1 MPDPFAIRLAARPS
15 SWRGTG
21 ALSSGRPLSQFASLP
36 RRSINPSIS
45 GMRQGTL
52 RLSIHDGRLFFST
65 QPPKDALEN
74 KNNKE
79 TGSSNVIFMPPP
91 PPAQTEAPSS
101 GSAKEDTTD
110 ATNKSETETPTAAS
124 ESETSKSSESDVSS
138 APTSD
143 SANSSET
150 TTTTTSETPTENG
163 NNDTAQP
170 ELPSRTEA
178 HRARLSARFST
189 IMDNF
194 QTRLLTA
201 TQTLNDL
208 TGYSAIEQIKR
219 KNAELE
225 VAHGQAQSRL
235 RDARHNYKSLT
246 MHRASTQRE
255 VTTLLARKDTWNP
268 LDLERF
274 TSLYRLDH
282 ELEAQ
287 VAQAAQE
294 LTEAETEE
302 SRLSADL
309 NAGILKRYHEEQI
322 WSDRI
327 RRQSTWGTWGLMGV
341 NVLLFLVLQFVAEP
355 WRRKRLMKGIAE
367 NEKGVIDEV
376 RHELGQVRQ
385 ALEASGLRETAHL
398 ARLMEQERE
407 IQALAST
414 SSSSG
419 DPQGGGGR
427 TEGEVEMDIGA
438 EFMAAAAEEAA
449 EEAATAQQQHHQ
461 TPETQEKPQQ
471 PPLTWKQTAQKWQQ
485 TLSDPQQI
493 KAAVVDLY
501 SDRRIDL
508 KMRDVSLLA
517 LESAATGAAVVASV
531 AFFVLRSSGSG
542 KA

>member
-1 MPDPFAIRLAARPS
+1 MSSTTAIRLAARPS
-15 SWRGTG
+15 SWRGTS
-21 ALSSGRPLSQFASLP
+21 ALSSGRPLSQLASLP

-65 QPPKDALEN
+65 QPPKDSPEN
-74 KNNKE
+74 RNNKE
-79 TGSSNVIFMPPP
+79 TESSNVIFMPPP

-138 APTSD
+138 ASTSD

-150 TTTTTSETPTENG
+150 TTTSEATTENG

-414 SSSSG
+414 SSSG
-419 DPQGGGGR
+419 DPQRGGGS
-427 TEGEVEMDIGA
+427 EGETEMDIGA

-449 EEAATAQQQHHQ
+449 EEAATAQQQQHQ
-461 TPETQEKPQQ
+461 TPETQEPQQ
-471 PPLTWKQTAQKWQQ
+471 PPFTWKQTAQKWQQ

-531 AFFVLRSSGSG
+531 AFLVLRSSGSG

>member
-1 MPDPFAIRLAARPS
+1 MSSSTAIRLAVRPS
-15 SWRGTG
+15 SWRGSTSG
-21 ALSSGRPLSQFASLP
+21 ALSSGRSLSQFP
-36 RRSINPSIS
+36 RRPINPSIC
-45 GMRQGTL
+45 GMRQGTI
-52 RLSIHDGRLFFST
+52 RLSIRDGRLFFST
-65 QPPKDALEN
+65 QPPKDTEN
-74 KNNKE
+74 KADNKDSKE
-79 TGSSNVIFMPPP
+79 AEPSNVFYMPPP
-91 PPAQTEAPSS
+91 PQAEAPPAAE
-101 GSAKEDTTD
+101 SAKEETT
-110 ATNKSETETPTAAS
+110 KSSETETPAAS
-124 ESETSKSSESDVSS
+124 DSESSKSPESEQSTSS
-138 APTSD
+138 TSD
-143 SANSSET
+143 STKPSSET
-150 TTTTTSETPTENG
+150 TTENTETNPPPK
-163 NNDTAQP
+163 DKKQP

-219 KNAELE
+219 QNQQLE
-225 VAHGQAQSRL
+225 ISHSAAQTRL

-246 MHRASTQRE
+246 QHRASTQRE

-302 SRLSADL
+302 SKLSADL

-376 RHELGQVRQ
+376 RAELGQVRQ
-385 ALEASGLRETAHL
+385 ALEQSGLREMAHL
-398 ARLMEQERE
+398 TRLMEQERE
-407 IQALAST
+407 LKALHTSAST
-414 SSSSG
+414 STES
-419 DPQGGGGR
+419 
-427 TEGEVEMDIGA
+427 EGEEMDLGA
-438 EFMAAAAEEAA
+438 EFIAAAAEEAA
-449 EEAATAQQQHHQ
+449 EEAAQAPSSQQSTQ
-461 TPETQEKPQQ
+461 TQTEQIPVPEEVL
-471 PPLTWKQTAQKWQQ
+471 PPLTWKQTAQKWKE

-531 AFFVLRSSGSG
+531 AFFVLRNGSGSG
-542 KA
+542 SA

>member
-1 MPDPFAIRLAARPS
+1 
-15 SWRGTG
+15 
-21 ALSSGRPLSQFASLP
+21 
-36 RRSINPSIS
+36 
-45 GMRQGTL
+45 
-52 RLSIHDGRLFFST
+52 
-65 QPPKDALEN
+65 
-74 KNNKE
+74 
-79 TGSSNVIFMPPP
+79 
-91 PPAQTEAPSS
+91 
-101 GSAKEDTTD
+101 
-110 ATNKSETETPTAAS
+110 
-124 ESETSKSSESDVSS
+124 
-138 APTSD
+138 
-143 SANSSET
+143 
-150 TTTTTSETPTENG
+150 
-163 NNDTAQP
+163 
-170 ELPSRTEA
+170 
-178 HRARLSARFST
+178 
-189 IMDNF
+189 MDNF

-208 TGYSAIEQIKR
+208 TGYSAIEEIKR
-219 KNAELE
+219 QNAQLE
-225 VAHGQAQSRL
+225 VSHAAAQTRL

-246 MHRASTQRE
+246 QHRATTQRE

-294 LTEAETEE
+294 LTDAETEE
-302 SRLSADL
+302 SKLSTDL

-376 RHELGQVRQ
+376 RAELGQVRQ
-385 ALEASGLRETAHL
+385 ALEQSGLREMAHL
-398 ARLMEQERE
+398 TRLMEQERE
-407 IQALAST
+407 LKALT
-414 SSSSG
+414 SAA
-419 DPQGGGGR
+419 PKEAEEE
-427 TEGEVEMDIGA
+427 EGEGEMDLGA
-438 EFMAAAAEEAA
+438 EFIAAAAEEAA
-449 EEAATAQQQHHQ
+449 EEAASVPPSQQSAQTQ
-461 TPETQEKPQQ
+461 TQIPVPEAE
-471 PPLTWKQTAQKWQQ
+471 PLTWKQTAQKWKE

-531 AFFVLRSSGSG
+531 AFFVLRSGSG

>member
-1 MPDPFAIRLAARPS
+1 
-15 SWRGTG
+15 
-21 ALSSGRPLSQFASLP
+21 
-36 RRSINPSIS
+36 
-45 GMRQGTL
+45 
-52 RLSIHDGRLFFST
+52 
-65 QPPKDALEN
+65 
-74 KNNKE
+74 
-79 TGSSNVIFMPPP
+79 
-91 PPAQTEAPSS
+91 
-101 GSAKEDTTD
+101 
-110 ATNKSETETPTAAS
+110 
-124 ESETSKSSESDVSS
+124 
-138 APTSD
+138 
-143 SANSSET
+143 
-150 TTTTTSETPTENG
+150 
-163 NNDTAQP
+163 
-170 ELPSRTEA
+170 
-178 HRARLSARFST
+178 
-189 IMDNF
+189 MDNF

-219 KNAELE
+219 QNAQLE
-225 VAHGQAQSRL
+225 VAHGAAQTRL

-302 SRLSADL
+302 SKLSADL

-376 RHELGQVRQ
+376 RAELGQVRE
-385 ALEASGLRETAHL
+385 ALEQSGLREMAHL
-398 ARLMEQERE
+398 TRLMEQERE
-407 IQALAST
+407 LKALTA
-414 SSSSG
+414 
-419 DPQGGGGR
+419 PKVN
-427 TEGEVEMDIGA
+427 EGEEGEMDLGA
-438 EFMAAAAEEAA
+438 EFIAAAAEEAA
-449 EEAATAQQQHHQ
+449 EEVASVPSPSQQTQQ
-461 TPETQEKPQQ
+461 IPERQVPAE
-471 PPLTWKQTAQKWQQ
+471 PLTWKQTAQKWKE

-517 LESAATGAAVVASV
+517 LESAATGAAVVTSI
-531 AFFVLRSSGSG
+531 AFFVLRSGSG

>member
-1 MPDPFAIRLAARPS
+1 MSSTTAIRLAVRPS

-21 ALSSGRPLSQFASLP
+21 ALSSGRPLSQFAPVP
-36 RRSINPSIS
+36 RRPINPSIC
-45 GMRQGTL
+45 MRQGTL
-52 RLSIHDGRLFFST
+52 RLSIRDGRLFFST
-65 QPPKDALEN
+65 QPPKDTTEN
-74 KNNKE
+74 KDNKE
-79 TGSSNVIFMPPP
+79 TESSNVFFMPPP
-91 PPAQTEAPSS
+91 PQAQAEASPSE
-101 GSAKEDTTD
+101 SAKEDTTAD
-110 ATNKSETETPTAAS
+110 ATKPETERPTAAS
-124 ESETSKSSESDVSS
+124 ESETSKSPESEPTTS
-138 APTSD
+138 ASD
-143 SANSSET
+143 SAANPSESASET
-150 TTTTTSETPTENG
+150 TTENG
-163 NNDTAQP
+163 NNDPTQP

-178 HRARLSARFST
+178 HRARLAARFST

-219 KNAELE
+219 QNAELE

-385 ALEASGLRETAHL
+385 ALEASGLREMAHL
-398 ARLMEQERE
+398 TRLMEQERE

-419 DPQGGGGR
+419 SSSTSTTSSG
-427 TEGEVEMDIGA
+427 TAAETEEGEMDLAA
-438 EFMAAAAEEAA
+438 EFIAAAAEEAA
-449 EEAATAQQQHHQ
+449 EEAAQHQQQI
-461 TPETQEKPQQ
+461 PETQEEPQ
-471 PPLTWKQTAQKWQQ
+471 PAPLTWKQTAQKWQQ

-501 SDRRIDL
+501 SDRRIDV

-531 AFFVLRSSGSG
+531 AFFVLRSGVGSG

>member
-1 MPDPFAIRLAARPS
+1 MSSTTAIRLAVRPS

-21 ALSSGRPLSQFASLP
+21 ALSSGRPLSQFAPVP
-36 RRSINPSIS
+36 RRPINPSIC
-45 GMRQGTL
+45 MRQGTL
-52 RLSIHDGRLFFST
+52 RLSIRDGRLFFST
-65 QPPKDALEN
+65 QPPKDTTEN
-74 KNNKE
+74 KDNKE
-79 TGSSNVIFMPPP
+79 TESSNVFFMPPP
-91 PPAQTEAPSS
+91 PQAQAEASPSE
-101 GSAKEDTTD
+101 SAKEDTTAD
-110 ATNKSETETPTAAS
+110 ATKPETERPTAAS
-124 ESETSKSSESDVSS
+124 ESETSKSPESESTTS
-138 APTSD
+138 ASD
-143 SANSSET
+143 SAANPSESASET
-150 TTTTTSETPTENG
+150 TTENG
-163 NNDTAQP
+163 NNDSTQP

-178 HRARLSARFST
+178 HRARLAARFST

-219 KNAELE
+219 QNAKLE

-385 ALEASGLRETAHL
+385 ALEASGLREMAHL
-398 ARLMEQERE
+398 TRLMEQERE
-407 IQALAST
+407 IQALASSSGP
-414 SSSSG
+414 SSS
-419 DPQGGGGR
+419 PATE
-427 TEGEVEMDIGA
+427 TEGEGEMDLGA
-438 EFMAAAAEEAA
+438 EFIAAAAEEAA
-449 EEAATAQQQHHQ
+449 EEAQQQQHQ
-461 TPETQEKPQQ
+461 TQQQAPEADPQ

-501 SDRRIDL
+501 SDRRIDV

-531 AFFVLRSSGSG
+531 AFFVLRSGVGSG